1 MATEQTFLQENGV
14 TVTHA
19 RFIVSGQTYAMSGIT
34 SVKAGE
40 RKPSRGWPVSL
51 IVIGVIAFLSGMIGA
66 AVIFLAAGGLWWYL
80 QKTEYAVLLRTASGE
95 AEALT
100 SKDKGYV
107 TRVVAALNDAIVARG

>member
-1 MATEQTFLQENGV
+1 VATEQTFLQENGV

-19 RFIVSGQTYAMSGIT
+19 RFIVASQTYAMSGIT
-34 SVKAGE
+34 SVAAGE
-40 RKPSRGWPVSL
+40 RKPSRVWPVTL
-51 IVIGVIAFLSGMIGA
+51 IVIGVIAFMFGSPGA
-66 AVIFLAAGGLWWYL
+66 AVICVAAGGVWWYL

-107 TRVVAALNDAIVARG
+107 TRIVAALNNAIVARG